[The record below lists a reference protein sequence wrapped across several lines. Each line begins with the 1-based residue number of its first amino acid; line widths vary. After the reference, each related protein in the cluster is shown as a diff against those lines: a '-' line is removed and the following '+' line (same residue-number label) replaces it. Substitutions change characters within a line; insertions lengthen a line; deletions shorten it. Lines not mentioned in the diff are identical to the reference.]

1 MILFFNLAL
10 LEAETLGNP
19 IQMVEKLRLFYT
31 KKQMPKSSYSKVK
44 PIRNLIG
51 NSYLVNPEGFFSDNT
66 TDIIYKSQ
74 YIQLAGRRD
83 YGLYKLFKTNYLD
96 LSYFKDI
103 DINKIK
109 TNPLITITENKI
121 YFKYEEI
128 KNGN

>member
-1 MILFFNLAL
+1 MILFFNLSV

-19 IQMVEKLRLFYT
+19 RQMVEKLRLFYT
-31 KKQMPKSSYSKVK
+31 KKQMPKNSYSKIK

-51 NSYLVNPEGFFSDNT
+51 NSYLINPNGFFSDNT

-83 YGLYKLFKTNYLD
+83 YGAYKLYNVRYLD

-103 DINKIK
+103 DLDKIK
-109 TNPLITITENKI
+109 TNPLITITQNKI
-121 YFKYEEI
+121 YFKYEE
-128 KNGN
+128 N

>member
-19 IQMVEKLRLFYT
+19 KQMVEKLRLFYN
-31 KKQMPKSSYSKVK
+31 KKHMPKNGYSKVK
-44 PIRNLIG
+44 PIRNLNG
-51 NSYLVNPEGFFSDNT
+51 NSYLLNAEKLFADNI

-83 YGLYKLFKTNYLD
+83 YSLYRLFNVKYLD

-103 DINKIK
+103 DLDKIK
-109 TNPLITITENKI
+109 TNPLITITQNKI
-121 YFKYEEI
+121 YFKYEE
-128 KNGN
+128 N

>member
-1 MILFFNLAL
+1 MILFFNLSV

-19 IQMVEKLRLFYT
+19 KQMVEKLRLFYT
-31 KKQMPKSSYSKVK
+31 KKQIPKNSYSKVK

-51 NSYLVNPEGFFSDNT
+51 NSYLINPDGFFADNI

-83 YGLYKLFKTNYLD
+83 YGLYKLYNVKHLD

-103 DINKIK
+103 ALDNIK
-109 TNPLITITENKI
+109 TNPLITITQNKI
-121 YFKYEEI
+121 YFKYEE
-128 KNGN
+128 N

>member
-1 MILFFNLAL
+1 MILFFNLGI

-19 IQMVEKLRLFYT
+19 KQMVEKLRLFYT
-31 KKQMPKSSYSKVK
+31 KKQIPKNSYSKVK

-51 NSYLVNPEGFFSDNT
+51 NSYLINPDGFFADNI

-83 YGLYKLFKTNYLD
+83 YGLYKLYNVKHLD

-103 DINKIK
+103 ALDNIK
-109 TNPLITITENKI
+109 TNPLITITQNKI
-121 YFKYEEI
+121 YFKYEE
-128 KNGN
+128 N

>member
-1 MILFFNLAL
+1 MILFFNLSV

-19 IQMVEKLRLFYT
+19 RQMVEKLRLFYT
-31 KKQMPKSSYSKVK
+31 KKQMPKNSYSKVK

-51 NSYLVNPEGFFSDNT
+51 NSYLINPNGFFNDNT

-83 YGLYKLFKTNYLD
+83 YSAYKLYNVKYLD

-103 DINKIK
+103 DLDKIK
-109 TNPLITITENKI
+109 TNPLITITQNKI

-128 KNGN
+128 

>member
-1 MILFFNLAL
+1 MILFFSLSI

-19 IQMVEKLRLFYT
+19 KQMVEKLRLFYI
-31 KKQMPKSSYSKVK
+31 KKQIPKNSYSKVK

-51 NSYLVNPEGFFSDNT
+51 NSYLINPDGFFADNI

-83 YGLYKLFKTNYLD
+83 YSLYKLFNVKHLD

-103 DINKIK
+103 DLDNIK
-109 TNPLITITENKI
+109 TNPLITITQNKI
-121 YFKYEEI
+121 YFKYEE
-128 KNGN
+128 N

>member
-1 MILFFNLAL
+1 MILFFNLSV

-19 IQMVEKLRLFYT
+19 KQMVEKLRLFYT
-31 KKQMPKSSYSKVK
+31 KKQIPKNSYSKVK

-51 NSYLVNPEGFFSDNT
+51 NSYLINPEGFFTDNI

-83 YGLYKLFKTNYLD
+83 YSLYKLFNVKHLD

-103 DINKIK
+103 DIDNIK
-109 TNPLITITENKI
+109 TNPLITITQNKI
-121 YFKYEEI
+121 YFKYEE
-128 KNGN
+128 N

>member
-1 MILFFNLAL
+1 MILFFNLSV

-19 IQMVEKLRLFYT
+19 KQMVEKLRLFYT
-31 KKQMPKSSYSKVK
+31 KKQIPKNSYSKVK

-51 NSYLVNPEGFFSDNT
+51 NSYLINPDGFFADNI

-83 YGLYKLFKTNYLD
+83 YSSYKLYNVKYLD

-103 DINKIK
+103 DLDNIK
-109 TNPLITITENKI
+109 TNPLITITQNKI
-121 YFKYEEI
+121 YFKYEE
-128 KNGN
+128 N

>member
-1 MILFFNLAL
+1 MILFFNLSV

-19 IQMVEKLRLFYT
+19 KQMVEKLRLFYT
-31 KKQMPKSSYSKVK
+31 KKQIPKNSYSKVK

-51 NSYLVNPEGFFSDNT
+51 NSYLINPDGFFADNI

-83 YGLYKLFKTNYLD
+83 YSSYKLYNVKYLD

-103 DINKIK
+103 ALDNIK
-109 TNPLITITENKI
+109 TNPLITITQNKI
-121 YFKYEEI
+121 YFKYEE
-128 KNGN
+128 N

>member
-1 MILFFNLAL
+1 MILFFSLSI

-19 IQMVEKLRLFYT
+19 KQMVEKLRLFYT
-31 KKQMPKSSYSKVK
+31 KKQIPKNSYSKVK

-51 NSYLVNPEGFFSDNT
+51 NSYLINPDGFFADNI

-83 YGLYKLFKTNYLD
+83 YSLYKLFNVKHLD

-103 DINKIK
+103 DLDNIK
-109 TNPLITITENKI
+109 TNPLITITQNKI
-121 YFKYEEI
+121 YFKYEE
-128 KNGN
+128 N

>member
-1 MILFFNLAL
+1 MILFFNLSV

-19 IQMVEKLRLFYT
+19 RQMVEKLHLFYT
-31 KKQMPKSSYSKVK
+31 KKQMPKNSYSKIK

-51 NSYLVNPEGFFSDNT
+51 NSYLINPNGFFSDNT

-83 YGLYKLFKTNYLD
+83 YGAYKLYNVRYLD

-103 DINKIK
+103 DLDKIK
-109 TNPLITITENKI
+109 TNPLITITQNKI
-121 YFKYEEI
+121 YFKYEE
-128 KNGN
+128 N

>member
-1 MILFFNLAL
+1 MILFFSLSI

-19 IQMVEKLRLFYT
+19 KQMVEKLCLFYT
-31 KKQMPKSSYSKVK
+31 KKQIPKNSYSKVK

-51 NSYLVNPEGFFSDNT
+51 NSYLINPDGFFADNI

-83 YGLYKLFKTNYLD
+83 YSAYKLYNVKHLD

-103 DINKIK
+103 DLDNIK
-109 TNPLITITENKI
+109 TNPLITITQNKI
-121 YFKYEEI
+121 YFKYEE
-128 KNGN
+128 N

>member
-1 MILFFNLAL
+1 MILFFNLSV

-19 IQMVEKLRLFYT
+19 KQMVEKLRLFYT
-31 KKQMPKSSYSKVK
+31 KKQIPKSSYSKVK

-51 NSYLVNPEGFFSDNT
+51 NSYLINPDGFFADNI

-83 YGLYKLFKTNYLD
+83 YSLYKLFNVKYLD

-103 DINKIK
+103 DLDNIK
-109 TNPLITITENKI
+109 TNPLITITQNKI
-121 YFKYEEI
+121 YFKYEE
-128 KNGN
+128 N

>member
-1 MILFFNLAL
+1 MILFFNLGI

-19 IQMVEKLRLFYT
+19 KQMVEKLRLFYT
-31 KKQMPKSSYSKVK
+31 NKQIPKNGYSKVK

-51 NSYLVNPEGFFSDNT
+51 NSYLINPDGFFADNI

-83 YGLYKLFKTNYLD
+83 YSIYKLYNVKYLD

-103 DINKIK
+103 ALDNIK
-109 TNPLITITENKI
+109 TNPLITITQNKI
-121 YFKYEEI
+121 YFKYEE
-128 KNGN
+128 N